1 MVLKQLGLKEVDILI
16 IKELMKINFF
26 IRGRKNENARQYTYL
41 GFTFASSGKKHV
53 SPENLINKARIVW
66 FLIKKMV
73 SKSSEKTVAV

>member
-41 GFTFASSGKKHV
+41 GFIFASSGKKHA
-53 SPENLINKARIVW
+53 SPENLINKAQKVW

-73 SKSSEKTVAV
+73 NKSSEKTVAV